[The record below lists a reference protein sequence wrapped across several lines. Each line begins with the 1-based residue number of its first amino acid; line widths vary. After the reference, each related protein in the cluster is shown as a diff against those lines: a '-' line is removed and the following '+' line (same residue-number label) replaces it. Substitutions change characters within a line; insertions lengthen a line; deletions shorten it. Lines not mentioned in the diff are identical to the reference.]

1 MDTDMIVIARNY
13 GQLGNRLVLAANLIA
28 AARHYGVSLLNP
40 SFVQYAKFFA
50 STENDIWCRYPPAR
64 SDDND
69 PTISAVDDA
78 DELLTRR
85 LIPTRCP
92 SPVRREVLY
101 RSVYLT
107 ARTLSHLRMTGFPF
121 QVIRIVGE
129 QRCDLTSESFRR
141 KALARRPI
149 LVSGWNFDAGELL
162 DQHAPAI
169 REHFRILPEHQIRV
183 DASIAAPRGDADVVV
198 GVHIRQGDYKT
209 FRGGRYYYSIDQY
222 VAAMRRVR
230 ERLAGRRVAF
240 WVCGNGPLDRRD
252 FGNLNVFFG
261 TGHLIEDL
269 YGLAATDLLVGPPS
283 TFTKWASFYGDVPLR
298 WMETADEPFD
308 TLDGDGVGAN
318 GAEPAAIPRGNTR
331 RLAVA

>member
-1 MDTDMIVIARNY
+1 MIVIARNY

-28 AARHYGVSLLNP
+28 AAREYGVSLLNP
-40 SFVQYAKFFA
+40 SFVQYAKFFV
-50 STENDIWCRYPPAR
+50 STENDIWCRYPAAKLNNAEP
-64 SDDND
+64 
-69 PTISAVDDA
+69 PISAVDDA
-78 DELLTRR
+78 DELLTQR
-85 LIPTRCP
+85 LMPTRSP

-107 ARTLSHLRMTGFPF
+107 ARTLSHLRMTGFPCH
-121 QVIRIVGE
+121 VIRIAGE
-129 QRCDLTSESFRR
+129 QRCDLTSCEFQR
-141 KALARRPI
+141 KACARRPV

-162 DQHAPAI
+162 DKHAPAI
-169 REHFRILPEHQIRV
+169 RDHFRILPEHQIRV
-183 DASIAAPRGDADVVV
+183 DGSIAAARGDADVVV

-222 VAAMRRVR
+222 VSAMRRVR

-240 WVCGNGPLDRRD
+240 WICGNGPLDRRD

-269 YGLAATDLLVGPPS
+269 YGLAATDRLIGPPS
-283 TFTKWASFYGDVPLR
+283 TFTKWASFYGGAPLH
-298 WMETADEPFD
+298 WMETADESFD
-308 TLDGDGVGAN
+308 SMDGNRVAADNNAMPSTAG
-318 GAEPAAIPRGNTR
+318 PAPH